1 MNFLFNSFIHD
12 YDCCQIYF
20 LGILSSFQLLLFF
33 SDATQGVHLEA
44 IMRVPEWQS
53 KVSRYTQK
61 QASKAAER
69 AANPAKFGV
78 DGEQRQKRSM
88 KEKMFGTRPRKYK
101 KKFGILCGSKE
112 ILFG

>member
-1 MNFLFNSFIHD
+1 
-12 YDCCQIYF
+12 
-20 LGILSSFQLLLFF
+20 
-33 SDATQGVHLEA
+33 
-44 IMRVPEWQS
+44 MRVPEWQN

-88 KEKMFGTRPRKYK
+88 KKMFGDGKYK
-101 KKFGILCGSKE
+101 KKFGLLRGSKDTFVLIE
-112 ILFG
+112 